1 MDARNLSEASV
12 LITYYSNIQKTTA
25 RNSQLRTLRTTLSTG
40 PSASPDSIVYVCVC
54 MRLLLPD
61 LVHIQQSKSLCPEH
75 TFKHTQVLI
84 GCHFIHY
91 YHDERNRERSQQIRR
106 CAGNG
111 AHCGRPSR
119 WPSVYSRTTALLPR
133 SIALCTNDGIATS
146 RPTDQYQSPVVPHLW
161 YCRYPGLGHYSRSHC
176 HLPRRQC
183 QTRNSEYRFERRA
196 GTVSG
201 QCWYCVRFR
210 GVGFVDYPRGRL
222 GGLVRACVVVVRR
235 LNNTSFVRVYGG
247 CKGLV
252 EMMMILCKRG
262 RDTRFRIIST

>member
-1 MDARNLSEASV
+1 MKHPYLSPIIPIYKKPRHETPNCEPCEPPCQPV
-12 LITYYSNIQKTTA
+12 HQRHRIQ
-25 RNSQLRTLRTTLSTG
+25 SCMC
-40 PSASPDSIVYVCVC
+40 VCVC

-161 YCRYPGLGHYSRSHC
+161 YCRYPGVGHYSRSHC

-222 GGLVRACVVVVRR
+222 GGLVSACVV
-235 LNNTSFVRVYGG
+235 GG
-247 CKGLV
+247 AGV
-252 EMMMILCKRG
+252 AHQ
-262 RDTRFRIIST
+262 